1 MSDTPNSDARAE
13 IRGIYKRGSVYWLRQ
28 QRNHKR
34 VAISLETGDFA
45 EAIQKANEIRD
56 RPELNEGGL
65 IEAEIA
71 RYLDHKFEKGEF
83 TRNTK
88 HNAEQ
93 FLAHLPRIIGNVAPH
108 RVTLADAKRFY
119 DALKARKMAESSAQ
133 TYVAHARSFFRW
145 AVDVARSCEKN
156 PFDGLELPE
165 LVQVA
170 RKEFCRP
177 ELRDKLINECTRE
190 DLKFILFCGFDEGLR
205 RNEIVEA
212 RPSWF
217 DLDNRL
223 LTITKIDARMAEAMG
238 LDPFDL
244 KDKEERTIPLSKPFT
259 AFLKGWLNRDDDY
272 CLDPGGR
279 RGVSRYRYDPRR
291 FFEDYMTAKKC
302 EWVTFHTM
310 RRTFA
315 SIQATNGTPIYTIA
329 KWIGDDVETTQRHY
343 GHLIPDHDL
352 LDKGLRRAASPA

>member
-1 MSDTPNSDARAE
+1 MNANDETQ
-13 IRGIYKRGSVYWLRQ
+13 GIYKRGSVYWLRQ

-34 VAISLETGDFA
+34 VAISLETGDLA
-45 EAIQKANEIRD
+45 AAITKANEIRE
-56 RPELNEGGL
+56 RPEMNTGGL
-65 IEAEIA
+65 IEAEIE
-71 RYLDHKFEKGEF
+71 RYLKYKFTEGEF

-88 HNAEQ
+88 ANAEQ
-93 FLAHLPRIIGNVAPH
+93 FLSHLSRIIGNLAPH

-119 DALKARKMAESSAQ
+119 ETLKGRGMAESSAQ

-145 AVDVARSCEKN
+145 AVDVARTCDKN
-156 PFDGLELPE
+156 PFDDLELPE
-165 LVQVA
+165 LTQVA

-177 ELRDKLINECTRE
+177 ELRDKLLAECARE
-190 DLKFILFCGFDEGLR
+190 DLLFVLYCGFDEGLR

-217 DLDNRL
+217 DLKNRL
-223 LTITKIDARMAEAMG
+223 LTITKIDERMAAALG

-259 AFLKGWLNRDDDY
+259 AFLKGWLKPDDDY

-291 FFEDYMTAKKC
+291 FFEEYMEAQKC
-302 EWVTFHTM
+302 SWVTFHTM

-329 KWIGDDVETTQRHY
+329 KWLGDDVETTQRHY
-343 GHLIPDHDL
+343 GHLIPDHKL
-352 LDKGLRRAASPA
+352 LDKGLRRGASRA